1 MGSDREV
8 KQVKRYPGF
17 WTIILIACC
26 LCGVAGVA
34 QAQVAVT
41 VTSTVAITI
50 SAGDAFSNGGAF
62 TVANTSGS
70 DITISSI
77 NFSLTDS
84 AVFASLTLTGQVPG
98 TSAVASSVASPTD
111 STTFDFSSLPVL
123 PSGETATFT
132 LSGLASSSP
141 VATPT
146 PSSDSSDILR
156 GRTAYAG
163 FMWPSPFSHAK
174 GSTALLTAL
183 ALGMLLM
190 AGKLRRRHL
199 VVLALAL
206 ILAATEVGCGNGTS
220 SNVGS
225 STQVVETISTSIGG
239 TPTGLPASLGTITVD

>member
-1 MGSDREV
+1 
-8 KQVKRYPGF
+8 VKRYPGF
-17 WTIILIACC
+17 WSTILIACC

-41 VTSTVAITI
+41 VTSTVAISV
-50 SAGDAFSNGGAF
+50 SAGDTISNGGAF
-62 TVANTSGS
+62 TVANTTGS
-70 DITISSI
+70 NITISSI
-77 NFSLTDS
+77 NLSLSNS

-98 TSAVASSVASPTD
+98 TTSVGTLVSSPTS

-123 PSGETATFT
+123 PNGETATFT

-141 VATPT
+141 VPTPT
-146 PSSDSSDILR
+146 PASSSLDNLR

-174 GSTALLTAL
+174 GSTALLTAM

-199 VVLALAL
+199 VLLALAL
-206 ILAATEVGCGNGTS
+206 VLAATEVGCGNSSTS
-220 SNVGS
+220 GDVGS
-225 STQVVETISTSIGG
+225 STQTVETVTTSFGG
-239 TPTGLPASLGTITVD
+239 TTTGLPASLGTITVQ